1 MNWNKYTLDEWLE
14 QFGAWC
20 EDCTMKGGD
29 LPKGLHIN
37 QLYWLMQSVEPKRRQ
52 SNRICYISDDEAMVV
67 NNLLKKAV
75 RTVPDGGARAI
86 HCLISHKVEGE
97 SISKIA
103 HRLGVSKPIVIRWI
117 DCGRYYLLGL
127 ELQLEM

>member
-75 RTVPDGGARAI
+75 RTAPDGGLAI
-86 HCLISHKVEGE
+86 RSLIECKVEGK
-97 SISKIA
+97 SLRYVANSMKMSKTKTA
-103 HRLGVSKPIVIRWI
+103 SLLN
-117 DCGRYYLLGL
+117 CGRYYLLGL
-127 ELQLEM
+127 EMQLNM